1 MAIRDLIPWSRTAP
15 RTDASTGAIAVGQPT
30 NPLVEFRQQ
39 IDRLFDDFLSFP
51 ALGGGWRSSLPTWPS
66 VEVKENEDS
75 VTVTAELAG
84 LSEKD
89 VEVSVE
95 DGVLSL
101 RGEKRNTSEDKDKG
115 WSERYYGRFERSIL
129 LPDGADEEK
138 CEAHFNDGV
147 LTVTMPKSETKKKSR
162 RIPIR
167 NGAAQ

>member
-1 MAIRDLIPWSRTAP
+1 MAIRDLIPWSRNAP
-15 RTDASTGAIAVGQPT
+15 RTDAPTGAIAVGQN
-30 NPLVEFRQQ
+30 NPLAEFRQQ
-39 IDRLFDDFLSFP
+39 MDRLFDDFLSLP
-51 ALGGGWRSSLPTWPS
+51 VLGGGWRSSLPTWPS
-66 VEVKENEDS
+66 VEVKENDDS

-89 VEVSVE
+89 VEISVD
-95 DGVLSL
+95 DGVLTL
-101 RGEKRNTSEDKDKG
+101 RGEKRSTSEDKDRG

-138 CEAHFNDGV
+138 CEAHFSDGV

-167 NGAAQ
+167 NGAAQD